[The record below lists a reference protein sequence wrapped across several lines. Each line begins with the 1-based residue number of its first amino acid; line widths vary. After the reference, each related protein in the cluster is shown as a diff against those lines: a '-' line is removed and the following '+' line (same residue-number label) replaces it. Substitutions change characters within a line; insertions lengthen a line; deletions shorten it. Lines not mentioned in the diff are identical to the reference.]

1 MIDKPLYNSIIV
13 KTYLEY
19 LKSNYPDLNY
29 KELLEYADIT
39 NYEIE
44 DRGHWLTQEQVNR
57 FHEYASRTTANPEVA
72 KQAGRYIASPKSSV
86 SNMLRQSVA
95 GFLSPAMAYWAIEKI
110 ALNVSRHL
118 SIESKSLAD
127 NEIELIVTP
136 NPGVKEE
143 LFQCQNRIG
152 MFEAVSEIFTHKFAT
167 IEHPECMHRG
177 DQHCRYIISWES
189 PKSLFLK
196 KMGSY
201 ALAASVLASFPL
213 FYFLPVHQWL
223 ITTSWSLLI
232 SITILLAGSLWRNR
246 EMAANL
252 KQQGQASEEVIE
264 QTNHRYSES
273 LLIREIGEA
282 ASTILDPQQLLNF
295 ITDSL
300 QKRLHFDRSMVML
313 ANPEKTKLVY
323 SAGHGYTP
331 HEEAL
336 LRNLN
341 FNLTNPESKGFFYL
355 AYMNQEPFLVDG
367 AEQFESDFSEK
378 SYKLI
383 KDLGVT
389 SFICVPI
396 IYKKNTEGIL
406 AVDIGKSK
414 INPTQ
419 SGVSLLVGIA
429 RQIAISLNNA
439 RSHKRVLES
448 EERFRNLSDNSPD
461 IIYQLDQEG
470 RIKYVNSAW
479 EQIFGHNK
487 AELGG
492 KYLLG
497 FLRHEDQKAFT
508 ETFQSILKDQLR
520 VRDKYFTIFNSK
532 GLPRYITLTAAPDS
546 DAEGNVIGIVGTIKD
561 ISKLR
566 GMEAMLLQ
574 ASKMEAVGTLTGGI
588 AHDFNNIIQAIMGYQ
603 QLMISGRVGN
613 EADMQYL
620 NSIGELIGRSREL
633 VRQLLLFS
641 KKVEPLSRIVNINE
655 EIKNIHSLL
664 IKSIPK
670 MIEIKN
676 DLCADIFSINADAT
690 QIGQIIMNL
699 VINARDAMG
708 DSGVIIIKT
717 SNMVLS
723 EQAIIGGLTF
733 HPGIYVQLSVADMG
747 CGMEPDVIKRIFE
760 PFFTTKEPGKGT
772 GLGLSVV
779 HGIVKNHSGFIYC
792 ESEPDKGTTFHII
805 LPASIAGV
813 EPPKVQELPKPSAY
827 GAEKILLV
835 DDEKSILETVKDTL
849 ILFGYR
855 VVTAESG
862 EQALEIYHRLKDEID
877 LVILDLIMPGCG
889 GKKCL
894 HGLLEINHNIK
905 VLMTSGYS
913 NRQQTENL
921 TIAGAAGFIH
931 KPYRPED
938 LLFTIRGIIDAR
950 NHSSNDRIPLHNNN
964 GV

>member
-1 MIDKPLYNSIIV
+1 MEDLPIYNSMIIQN
-13 KTYLEY
+13 YLEY
-19 LKSNYPDLNY
+19 LRHAFPDLNIA
-29 KELLEYADIT
+29 ELLKNAGIT
-39 NYEIE
+39 FQEVE
-44 DRGHWLTQEQVNR
+44 DRGHWLTQTQVNR
-57 FHEYASRTTANPEVA
+57 FQHFVDKATGQPHVA
-72 KQAGRYIASPKSSV
+72 RDAGRYVASPKSS
-86 SNMLRQSVA
+86 SIFRQIIT
-95 GFLSPAMAYWAIEKI
+95 GFLSPAIAYWATGKM
-110 ALNVSRHL
+110 ALSLSRHL
-118 SIESKSLAD
+118 SLQSRSLAH
-127 NEIELIVTP
+127 NKIEIVATLKP
-136 NPGVKEE
+136 NVQEE
-143 LFQCQNRIG
+143 LYQCENRIG
-152 MFEAVSEIFTHKFAT
+152 MFEAVAKIYTEKYAQV
-167 IEHPECMHRG
+167 EHPECVHRG
-177 DQHCRYIISWES
+177 DKACRYIITWQMPRSLRWEKAS
-189 PKSLFLK
+189 FYVIIFGLIVVLPFQLFMNFKDWLILFLSAGLLS
-196 KMGSY
+196 MGTLLFSFFIRNKEMVTK
-201 ALAASVLASFPL
+201 LSDQGRAADEV
-213 FYFLPVHQWL
+213 VQQ
-223 ITTSWSLLI
+223 I
-232 SITILLAGSLWRNR
+232 
-246 EMAANL
+246 NL
-252 KQQGQASEEVIE
+252 
-264 QTNHRYSES
+264 RYNET

-282 ASTILDPQQLLNF
+282 SSSILDPGKLLTYIINA
-295 ITDSL
+295 L
-300 QKRLHFDRSMVML
+300 QKRLSFDRGILML
-313 ANPEKTKLVY
+313 ANPEKTSLEY
-323 SAGHGYTP
+323 ITGFGYTP

-336 LRNLN
+336 LRRTN
-341 FNLTNPESKGFFYL
+341 FNLTNPNSRGIFYRAYREQKPFLINSLHDVERDLSERSSIFAKGFSIN
-355 AYMNQEPFLVDG
+355 A
-367 AEQFESDFSEK
+367 
-378 SYKLI
+378 
-383 KDLGVT
+383 
-389 SFICVPI
+389 FICVPI
-396 IYKKNTEGIL
+396 IYEGKSQGIL
-406 AVDIGKSK
+406 AVDNTKGKRM
-414 INPTQ
+414 PTQ
-419 SGVSLLVGIA
+419 SDVSLLVGIA
-429 RQIAISLNNA
+429 QQIGISLNNA
-439 RSHKRVLES
+439 MVHKKITES

-470 RIKYVNSAW
+470 RIKYVNPAW

-566 GMEAMLLQ
+566 GMETMLLQ

-588 AHDFNNIIQAIMGYQ
+588 AHDFNNIIQAIMGYH

-699 VINARDAMG
+699 VINARDATG

-723 EQAIIGGLTF
+723 EQAIISGLTF
-733 HPGIYVQLSVADMG
+733 RPGIYVQLSVADMG

-813 EPPKVQELPKPSAY
+813 EPPKVQELPKPNAY
-827 GAEKILLV
+827 GTEKILLV

-877 LVILDLIMPGCG
+877 LVILDMIMPGCG

-894 HGLLEINHNIK
+894 HDLLEINHNIK